1 MSPHCSALPP
11 SGEFSGR
18 TRSRIAS
25 RRAVLSDE
33 AICAG
38 ALDGTPDESAAKLLN
53 SAGGPPS
60 LRRFA
65 HEARPAFADVSAPS
79 RREEIGASSCSGPV

>member
-1 MSPHCSALPP
+1 
-11 SGEFSGR
+11 
-18 TRSRIAS
+18 
-25 RRAVLSDE
+25 VLADE

-38 ALDGTPDESAAKLLN
+38 ALDGTPDESAAKLATLRDAGAAYVLLN